1 MESDLLKVGAN
12 VDIQRTDGTL
22 GIPKNHG
29 TGSYTLVLGLCL
41 HVSYFGTL

>member
-22 GIPKNHG
+22 GIPARVTKI
-29 TGSYTLVLGLCL
+29 TGQAVI
-41 HVSYFGTL
+41 H